1 MKKILLALSVVGIIL
16 VTVLLYRTAY
26 LFEDHQYQVYAA
38 LEPVEI
44 DTQGAIKRFSQA
56 IQIPTISYDD
66 RSQFDQQAFLAFH
79 QHLQTAFPLVH
90 HRTTVKKINQFS
102 ILYHLAGSDPSLKPA
117 LFMGHMDV
125 VPVDEATRDQWQ
137 HPPFSGAVTDATIWG
152 RGTIDDK
159 ISVLALLESMEMLL
173 AQNIKPKRGIYFA
186 FGHDEEVGGEEG
198 AKAIAAYL
206 NKQNVQFEFVLD
218 EGGVVTQDLMTGVNR
233 PVAIIGVAEKG
244 FVNLRL
250 TVNADGGHS
259 SQPPQHTAAGILAQA
274 VVKVEANPFPTNLT
288 FIQKTFKH
296 LGYFTEFATRLPLA
310 NMWLFSPVV
319 ENMMLAT
326 PSSAASIRTTT
337 AVTML
342 KGSSKSNIL
351 PTQAE
356 AVVNFRTLPGD
367 TVTDVELYIKG
378 VIDDPRVQITTFM
391 ANEASPVSSIDSVGY
406 KLIEQTIRRLDD
418 NLLVAPYLVQ
428 GGTDAKNFYPLS
440 DNVYRFMMVPL
451 NPKTLKR
458 FHGVNEQIAIND
470 YLQAIQFYYAM
481 VKQAAES

>member
-1 MKKILLALSVVGIIL
+1 MKKILLVLGTMGIVL
-16 VTVLLYRTAY
+16 VAVLMYRTATV
-26 LFEDHQYQVYAA
+26 FEDNQYRVSRP
-38 LEPVEI
+38 LEPVKI
-44 DTQGAIKRFSQA
+44 DKQGAIKRFSQA

-66 RSQFDQQAFLAFH
+66 RSQFDQQAFLTFH

-90 HRTTVKKINQFS
+90 QRTTVKKINQFS
-102 ILYHLAGSDPSLKPA
+102 ILYHLAGSDPNLKPA

-137 HPPFSGAVTDATIWG
+137 QDPFSGVVTDSTIWG
-152 RGTIDDK
+152 RGSIDDK
-159 ISVLALLESMEMLL
+159 VSVLALLESLEMLL
-173 AQNIKPKRGIYFA
+173 AQNIQPRRGIYFA

-206 NKQNVQFEFVLD
+206 KKQNVKFEFVLD
-218 EGGVVTQDLMTGVNR
+218 EGGVVTQDLMTGVDR

-274 VVKVEANPFPTNLT
+274 VVKIEANPFPTNLT

-296 LGYFTEFATRLPLA
+296 LGYFTGLETRLPLA
-310 NMWLFSPVV
+310 NMWLFSPIV

-342 KGSSKSNIL
+342 KGSAKSNIL

-367 TVTDVELYIKG
+367 SIKDVERYIKE
-378 VIDDPRVQITTFM
+378 VIDDPRVQIEAFM
-391 ANEASPVSSIDSVGY
+391 ASEASPVSSIDSLGY

-418 NLLVAPYLVQ
+418 SLLVAPYLVQ

-440 DNVYRFMMVPL
+440 DNVYRFMMVRL
-451 NPKTLKR
+451 NPQTLKR
-458 FHGVNEQIAIND
+458 FHGVNEQIAISD

-481 VKQAAES
+481 VKQAAEG

>member
-1 MKKILLALSVVGIIL
+1 MKKVFISLLVAIIMLSMM
-16 VTVLLYRTAY
+16 LLIRANTT
-26 LFEDHQYQVYAA
+26 FEDKQYRVK
-38 LEPVEI
+38 EPLKPVVI
-44 DTQGAIKRFSQA
+44 DQQGAIQRLARA
-56 IQIPTISYDD
+56 IQIQTISYDD
-66 RSQFDQQAFLAFH
+66 RSKFDQQAFFAFH
-79 QHLQTAFPLVH
+79 QHLQAAFPLVH
-90 HRTTVKKINQFS
+90 QRTAVKKINQFS
-102 ILYHLAGSDPSLKPA
+102 LLYYLAGSDPGLKPA

-125 VPVDEATRDQWQ
+125 VPVDEATRQQWQ
-137 HPPFSGAVTDATIWG
+137 QGPFSGAITDTTIWG

-159 ISVLALLESMEMLL
+159 VSVMALLESMEMLL

-198 AKAIAAYL
+198 AKATAAYL
-206 NKQNVQFEFVLD
+206 KKQNVQFEFVLD
-218 EGGVVTQDLMTGVNR
+218 EGGVVTQDLMTGVDR

-274 VVKVEANPFPTNLT
+274 VVKVEANPFPSNLT

-296 LGYFTEFATRLPLA
+296 LGYFTGLETRLPLA
-310 NMWLFSPVV
+310 NMWLFSPIV
-319 ENMMLAT
+319 ENMMLST

-367 TVTDVELYIKG
+367 SVKDVEHYIKK
-378 VIDDPRVQITTFM
+378 VIDDPRVQIAVFM
-391 ANEASPVSSIDSVGY
+391 ASEASPVSPIDSLGY

-418 NLLVAPYLVQ
+418 SLLVAPYLVQ

-440 DNVYRFMMVPL
+440 DNIYRFMMVPL

-458 FHGVNEQIAIND
+458 FHGVNEQIAIDD
-470 YLQAIQFYYAM
+470 YLQAIQFYFAM
-481 VKQAAES
+481 LKQTAQG